1 MGKPEEPRTVE
12 VANPDYEDLKQLKED
27 ISGARSTLESSLKRP
42 ADAMHDGSAWTGPT
56 AAKAFTQEISGRA
69 DQIPGL
75 VSQLVEA
82 VETEMASTPKT
93 ITKAAHPLPNG
104 PI

>member
-1 MGKPEEPRTVE
+1 MGQPEEPSTHE
-12 VANPDYEDLKQLKED
+12 VPNPDYEDLQQLKND
-27 ISGARSTLESSLKRP
+27 ISGARSTMESSLKRP

-69 DQIPGL
+69 DDIPGL
-75 VSQLVEA
+75 VTQLVEA
-82 VETEMASTPKT
+82 VETELANTPKT